1 MSINDHDSV
10 QKQSLFMDIDI
21 WISYN
26 IHVSG
31 NIFLFDFFPP
41 VIKICS
47 DHQKLWL
54 GKNMQ
59 VWPMGCNRIVSKIP
73 LGILHAAVSFMALS
87 HGWLVSVSPE

>member
-31 NIFLFDFFPP
+31 NIFLFDFFFP
-41 VIKICS
+41 S
-47 DHQKLWL
+47 N
-54 GKNMQ
+54 KNKF
-59 VWPMGCNRIVSKIP
+59 R
-73 LGILHAAVSFMALS
+73 
-87 HGWLVSVSPE
+87 PELIIIRSSG

>member
-1 MSINDHDSV
+1 MIMT
-10 QKQSLFMDIDI
+10 QSKNNLYLWTLIFGFHIIFMCRE
-21 WISYN
+21 
-26 IHVSG
+26 
-31 NIFLFDFFPP
+31 IFFFFIFFP

-59 VWPMGCNRIVSKIP
+59 VWPMGYNRIISKIP

>member
-31 NIFLFDFFPP
+31 NIFFLIFFP
-41 VIKICS
+41 S
-47 DHQKLWL
+47 N
-54 GKNMQ
+54 KNMFR
-59 VWPMGCNRIVSKIP
+59 PSEALAREE
-73 LGILHAAVSFMALS
+73 HAGLA
-87 HGWLVSVSPE
+87 HGL

>member
-31 NIFLFDFFPP
+31 NIFLFDFF
-41 VIKICS
+41 S
-47 DHQKLWL
+47 Q
-54 GKNMQ
+54 
-59 VWPMGCNRIVSKIP
+59 
-73 LGILHAAVSFMALS
+73 
-87 HGWLVSVSPE
+87 

>member
-31 NIFLFDFFPP
+31 NIFLFDFFSP
-41 VIKICS
+41 S
-47 DHQKLWL
+47 N
-54 GKNMQ
+54 KNMFR
-59 VWPMGCNRIVSKIP
+59 PSEALAREE
-73 LGILHAAVSFMALS
+73 HAGLAQGL
-87 HGWLVSVSPE
+87 

>member
-31 NIFLFDFFPP
+31 SIFLFDFF
-41 VIKICS
+41 S
-47 DHQKLWL
+47 SN
-54 GKNMQ
+54 KNMFR
-59 VWPMGCNRIVSKIP
+59 PSEALAREE
-73 LGILHAAVSFMALS
+73 HAGLA
-87 HGWLVSVSPE
+87 HGL